1 MSVCQLWLKL
11 LPELRLS
18 LACFLGQKWWSKA
31 MCLHENRKAF
41 ILPLPDQTPVCR
53 AASHSP
59 LRICLAAFS
68 GRLTVQCKAGT
79 SLTQHKIRGSMIISA
94 LRLVLWSRGSGRPA
108 NRQQPIIFLNLALK
122 MNDLLFFFS
131 TSRQSIQTNS
141 DQPSIM
147 ISVQTL
153 KGLHSY
159 CHESHSSAEEPSSRI
174 HVPVSAVSMKKPNRT
189 LQSF

>member
-1 MSVCQLWLKL
+1 MIPKCISNWYGLQLDHSVLPAFKGDRTKVWLLELMSVCQLWLKL

-68 GRLTVQCKAGT
+68 GRLTVQCEAGT
-79 SLTQHKIRGSMIISA
+79 SLTLRSAQGKGQHDYFCIEA
-94 LRLVLWSRGSGRPA
+94 W
-108 NRQQPIIFLNLALK
+108 ALK
-122 MNDLLFFFS
+122 QRVWK
-131 TSRQSIQTNS
+131 TS
-141 DQPSIM
+141 
-147 ISVQTL
+147 
-153 KGLHSY
+153 K
-159 CHESHSSAEEPSSRI
+159 
-174 HVPVSAVSMKKPNRT
+174 
-189 LQSF
+189 